1 MTPTWGLLH
10 ISHWL
15 HPKLKNKGSRHQSSL
30 SIIRKPP
37 LTPPPPSGLDL
48 DSLKNSFKAFHTLLC
63 INLIIDSTGKVLK
76 LSSVRW
82 LNSTYS
88 NVHFCTQFSNT
99 CLVLCV
105 TSSEIRFSV
114 TNCTVCLYRRN
125 AISIGLIRGAGLT
138 GTSACRWKIA
148 SFSWTTP
155 FASSASSRSVT
166 TLLSASILTF
176 EANCCNAKLK

>member
-82 LNSTYS
+82 LTPHTLMCTS
-88 NVHFCTQFSNT
+88 VHSFQIPALFYVWPAVKSDSALQTAPCVCTGEMLS
-99 CLVLCV
+99 VLAWSGV
-105 TSSEIRFSV
+105 LDLREHPRVGGRLHRSR
-114 TNCTVCLYRRN
+114 
-125 AISIGLIRGAGLT
+125 GLHHSQVLRPVGQ
-138 GTSACRWKIA
+138 
-148 SFSWTTP
+148 
-155 FASSASSRSVT
+155 
-166 TLLSASILTF
+166 
-176 EANCCNAKLK
+176 